1 MLAVVVALA
10 MQVVG
15 VLLIT
20 ALLIIPAA
28 AARRFSSTPEQMA
41 VLAAL
46 AGALSVAL
54 GLGGSF
60 SFDTASGPSIVVAA
74 LLLFLGANGAA
85 ALLLRARS

>member
-1 MLAVVVALA
+1 
-10 MQVVG
+10 
-15 VLLIT
+15 
-20 ALLIIPAA
+20 LIIPAA

-46 AGALSVAL
+46 AGVCSVAL

-74 LLLFLGANGAA
+74 LLLFLGANGLA
-85 ALLLRARS
+85 ALLQRARS